1 MVRAICATIEGG
13 VGNWSGA
20 NLNNSQ
26 SNATIFEN
34 VRACSANSSTSS
46 FMILDSDGVTI
57 RDSISECGNPTSSIY
72 FDDQNSTTVKSF
84 DVDNFHSENSPTNAV
99 ITMRGVGQGTYTIN
113 RVFAQTAATLL
124 DNAAG

>member
-1 MVRAICATIEGG
+1 MR
-13 VGNWSGA
+13 
-20 NLNNSQ
+20 
-26 SNATIFEN
+26 
-34 VRACSANSSTSS
+34 TSIIPS
-46 FMILDSDGVTI
+46 RMRLFLKTFAHARQQCHLQLHDIKPDGVTI

-99 ITMRGVGQGTYTIN
+99 ITMRGLGQGTYTIN